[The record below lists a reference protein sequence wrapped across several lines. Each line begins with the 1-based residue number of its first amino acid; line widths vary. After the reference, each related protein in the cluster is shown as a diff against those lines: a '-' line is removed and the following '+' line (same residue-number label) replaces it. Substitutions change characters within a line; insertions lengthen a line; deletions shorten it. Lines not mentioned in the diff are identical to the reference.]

1 MKCLF
6 VKPPFAGYIVDGI
19 KLIEYRTRKIYIRG
33 RIGIIESGTGTIIG
47 DVEIVD
53 CRFDSTFQ
61 LYEWYLDN
69 PRRFATPVP
78 FEHKQGAMVW
88 IDLDIDLKDQK
99 TAPGLSDDE
108 WNHAVYQWPA
118 KMIVAAKRGYTTRVP
133 YIASK
138 EVKAQ
143 AKEVFF

>member
-19 KLIEYRTRKIYIRG
+19 KLIEYRTRKTYIRG
-33 RIGIIESGTGTIIG
+33 RVGIIESGTGTVIG

-53 CRFDSTFQ
+53 CRFNSTFQ
-61 LYEWYLDN
+61 FYEWYLDN

-88 IDLDIDLKDQK
+88 IDLDIDWENQK
-99 TAPGLSDDE
+99 SAPDISDKE
-108 WNHAVYQWPA
+108 WNDAVSAYE
-118 KMIVAAKRGYTTRVP
+118 KVLEKFFSERR
-133 YIASK
+133 
-138 EVKAQ
+138 KALNY
-143 AKEVFF
+143 A

>member
-108 WNHAVYQWPA
+108 WNHAVCAYD
-118 KMIVAAKRGYTTRVP
+118 KDLKKFLVERRK
-133 YIASK
+133 SK
-138 EVKAQ
+138 GHK
-143 AKEVFF
+143 